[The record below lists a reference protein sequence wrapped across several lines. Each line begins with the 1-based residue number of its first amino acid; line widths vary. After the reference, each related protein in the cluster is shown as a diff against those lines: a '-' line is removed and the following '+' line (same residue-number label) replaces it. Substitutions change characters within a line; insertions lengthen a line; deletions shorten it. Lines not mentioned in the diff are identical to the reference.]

1 MHKSKLIKFV
11 LIIKNCCFPYFS
23 NFTKIFIKLY
33 FCSSSINCTYNMGG
47 KNRFDQNEQCASVV
61 SIQKNFQNNYYTNH
75 MEFIQ
80 TTRLCNSDQRKKND
94 MQQRRAIFSNN
105 LRVGSLTNTR
115 VFLTPVKQN
124 VCNIASLNVL
134 LQKSPQA
141 RAIYCMYL

>member
-61 SIQKNFQNNYYTNH
+61 SIQKNCQNN
-75 MEFIQ
+75 
-80 TTRLCNSDQRKKND
+80 TTLITWNLYKRPASVTVIKERKTTCNRDVQFFR
-94 MQQRRAIFSNN
+94 I
-105 LRVGSLTNTR
+105 
-115 VFLTPVKQN
+115 
-124 VCNIASLNVL
+124 I
-134 LQKSPQA
+134 
-141 RAIYCMYL
+141 